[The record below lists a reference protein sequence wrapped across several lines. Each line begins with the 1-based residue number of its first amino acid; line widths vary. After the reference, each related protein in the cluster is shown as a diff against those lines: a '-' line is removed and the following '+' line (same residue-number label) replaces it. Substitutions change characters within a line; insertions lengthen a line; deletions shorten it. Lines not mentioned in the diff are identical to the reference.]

1 MELYNKRPA
10 SDRVEFV
17 PMTEGGPLNPWS
29 RVRDDFGWRARY
41 PRPDIWSDC
50 NWVNRLAGS
59 YPALPAA
66 CDRIFGLGSLYA
78 IVSCPDDT
86 VVYLGMA
93 GDTPPQFEVMGHLK
107 KFGLPTVVQVGGQ
120 PEYRFAGHRW
130 RAPGSEAWQAA
141 QRLVEAGAF
150 YVFFMVNVKRWGIFG
165 NPYAPP
171 RRDPSPYKCI
181 AADLEAWVMA
191 KGGRPVLNTQNPGAF
206 RPVDSEAPWGT

>member
-1 MELYNKRPA
+1 MNTGDIQKMVMELYNKRPA

-41 PRPDIWSDC
+41 PRPHIW
-50 NWVNRLAGS
+50 
-59 YPALPAA
+59 
-66 CDRIFGLGSLYA
+66 
-78 IVSCPDDT
+78 SCPDDT